1 MHMRR
6 RSMLRLRLTACL
18 LCLFALVHPHA
29 SAEVSRLL
37 DPAKPTSLT
46 IQYAGDASIPD
57 AVTFRLY
64 HVATVDASAA
74 FTPVAPFDGYSIS
87 LRNDLS
93 SSEWQDLANTL
104 TSYAEADHLSA
115 VATGETRLRTVTFS
129 GLRAG
134 LYLVVGQSVSI
145 DEQICTPKPTLI
157 VLPNRNDAGWWDY
170 DVTMTPKWDIS
181 PVEHRDL
188 TVLKVWDDSDAYD
201 RPVSVEVELYSDGML
216 HDTVTL
222 SKANNWRHT
231 WTALDTRYTWTVI
244 ERNVPEGY
252 TVSIS
257 AEDQLIVITNIRT
270 TPPVKPVDPD
280 LPKTGSDWTPV
291 TVLAG
296 IGIVLFCLGWLRQR
310 GSKGESA

>member
-1 MHMRR
+1 MHMRGQR
-6 RSMLRLRLTACL
+6 LWLRLAACL
-18 LCLFALVHPHA
+18 LCLLALVHPA
-29 SAEVSRLL
+29 TADVNRVL
-37 DPAKPTSLT
+37 DPTQTATLT
-46 IQYAGDASIPD
+46 IQYADNTAIPD

-64 HVATVDASAA
+64 YVATVDASTV

-87 LRNDLS
+87 LRKDLS
-93 SSEWQDLANTL
+93 SSEWQTLANTL
-104 TSYAEADHLSA
+104 TSYAEADQLSA
-115 VATGETRLRTVTFS
+115 VATRETRLRTVTFS

-134 LYLVVGQSVSI
+134 LYLVVGQSVST
-145 DEQICTPKPTLI
+145 DTEICTPKPTLI
-157 VLPNRNDAGWWDY
+157 VLPNRTDAGWWEY
-170 DVTMTPKWDIS
+170 SVTMTPKWEIR
-181 PVEHRDL
+181 PVEYRDL

-201 RPVSVEVELYSDGML
+201 RPTSVEVELYCDGVL

-231 WTALDTRYTWTVI
+231 WTALDTRYTWTAV
-244 ERNVPEGY
+244 ERNVPKDY

-257 AEDQLIVITNIRT
+257 TEEQLIVITNIRT

-291 TVLAG
+291 TMLAG